1 MAFYIIVIIFFFL
14 FLSIIGLSEND
25 LAFANKDN
33 SSSQKNIEIC
43 CTWGDSVNDRELT
56 FSIKDGGSDLAK
68 IVKKAINDWEKALS
82 ELIQFKYT
90 KDEAKP
96 DIKIDF
102 KKDKGLKVGESVT
115 YFDTTGSIDYVEISI
130 SKKSN
135 GLTLDPSVLEHVAKH
150 EFGHALG
157 IGHAHFPHTLMY
169 PEVNET
175 LTEISACELNSVVYA
190 NHLNSNDENKE
201 KENFHPMDA
210 DDFECK

>member
-1 MAFYIIVIIFFFL
+1 M
-14 FLSIIGLSEND
+14 
-25 LAFANKDN
+25 
-33 SSSQKNIEIC
+33 
-43 CTWGDSVNDRELT
+43 
-56 FSIKDGGSDLAK
+56 AK

-90 KDEAKP
+90 KDAKP